1 MGNRHVMRQIKTKQ
15 IKTIKTPAIVTRL
28 LSNGTQHYPSGIQNI
43 RVRTIN
49 AFTVSF
55 LVVLGIVTMVR
66 LFWGQFSNVAIN
78 SIAFVIVLCSQ
89 VLVARGKPNIAVA
102 IVSVAITVTCYL
114 LYALDRVS
122 GIQIIPQLAL
132 CMVLSLM
139 LFDRVSFRIG
149 LLVFGL
155 GLLTMVSLRAN
166 GDWALALIFTV
177 QISAFSLLFLIYVYF
192 FEAQDVAIQ
201 KSIKRLEDLNAEKNA
216 AIRELNDRNEEL
228 VVLSHIMSHDL
239 KSPLTS
245 IMGYAE
251 LLEMEMQDGT
261 FNQQSIESVAA
272 ISKASSA
279 MSTLIMDL
287 LTYSKI
293 SLAET
298 TFERVELNGLVQQ
311 VAEAFEYQIKR
322 EDVQLHV
329 SSLPVIMGNPDLLR
343 TVFYNLI
350 SNAIKFQPKDQPAHR
365 PSIRIWSEPAESDG
379 RLFVADNGIGIER
392 SYLPDLFKP
401 FKRFHG
407 NKAYSSTGLGMSICL
422 SIVEKYNGTITLHDT
437 STSGTTFQLTFP
449 WPDLDEPLD
458 RKSTTGTNVKK
469 KSDAKF

>member
-1 MGNRHVMRQIKTKQ
+1 MGNGHVMRQIKT
-15 IKTIKTPAIVTRL
+15 INTPAIVTRL

-49 AFTVSF
+49 AFTVTF
-55 LVVLGIVTMVR
+55 LLVLGIVTMVR

-78 SIAFVIVLCSQ
+78 SIAFVVVLSSQ

-102 IVSVAITVTCYL
+102 ILAVATTVTCYF
-114 LYALDRVS
+114 LYTLDRVS

-132 CMVLSLM
+132 SMILSLM
-139 LFDRVSFRIG
+139 LFDRVGFRIG

-155 GLLTMVSLRAN
+155 VLLAMVSLRAD
-166 GDWALALIFTV
+166 GDWALTLIFTI
-177 QISAFSLLFLIYVYF
+177 QMLAFSLLFLIYVYF

-216 AIRELNDRNEEL
+216 ANRELNDRNEEL

-239 KSPLTS
+239 KNPLSS

-251 LLEMEMQDGT
+251 LLKMEMQDGT
-261 FNQQSIESVAA
+261 FNQESIESVAA
-272 ISKASSA
+272 ISKASGA

-311 VAEAFEYQIKR
+311 VAAAFEYQIKR
-322 EDVQLHV
+322 EEVQLHV
-329 SSLPVIMGNPDLLR
+329 SSLPVIMGNRDLLR
-343 TVFYNLI
+343 TVFHNLI

-365 PSIRIWSEPAESDG
+365 PSIRIWSEPAESEV
-379 RLFVADNGIGIER
+379 RLFVADNGIGINS

-437 STSGTTFQLTFP
+437 SANGTTFQLTFP
-449 WPDLDEPLD
+449 RPDLAEPLGLRD

-469 KSDAKF
+469 KSDTKL